1 MANADPQLD
10 ITDERLREI
19 VVNGTYCGLDEG
31 HSIADELLAAR
42 ARIAVLERVRQ
53 AAAAAIAYGC
63 CSCVCEICG
72 DLKVALEAAEDIEKK
87 P

>member
-1 MANADPQLD
+1 MTTNNY

-31 HSIADELLAAR
+31 QAIAAELLAAR
-42 ARIAVLERVRQ
+42 ARIKSLEGCLVDRMAEAIDKIPSLSDARYMLVLKHKET
-53 AAAAAIAYGC
+53 
-63 CSCVCEICG
+63 
-72 DLKVALEAAEDIEKK
+72 